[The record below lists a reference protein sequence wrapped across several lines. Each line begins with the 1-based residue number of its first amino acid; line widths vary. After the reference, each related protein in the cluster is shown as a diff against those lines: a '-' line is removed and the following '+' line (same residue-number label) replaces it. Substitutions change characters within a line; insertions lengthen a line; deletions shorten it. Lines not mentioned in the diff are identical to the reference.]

1 MDGAIAARLPLSAY
15 RHWVFDMD
23 GTLTLPV
30 HDFALIRRAL
40 EIPPEDDILHHLA
53 ALPADQAQAKHA
65 WLLEH
70 ERELAEAAQPA
81 PGAPAL
87 VRALRADGCRLGLL
101 TRNARVLAQV
111 TLEAIGLGDAFAWDD
126 IVGRDEAAPK
136 PAPDGLQYFQQRWV
150 VPAAALLMIG
160 DHHNDLA
167 CGRAAGAG
175 TVQVNTPGD
184 PWPGLA
190 DWRLRDCVEL
200 LHHWQASAGHKS
212 S

>member
-1 MDGAIAARLPLSAY
+1 MDGAIAARLPLSAC

-23 GTLTLPV
+23 GTLTEPV

-40 EIPPEDDILHHLA
+40 EIPPDADILHHLA
-53 ALPADQAQAKHA
+53 ALPVNESQAKHA

-70 ERELAEAAQPA
+70 ERALAEAARPA
-81 PGAPAL
+81 PGAQQL
-87 VRALRADGCRLGLL
+87 VRALQADGCRLGLL
-101 TRNARVLAQV
+101 TRNARSLAQV
-111 TLEAIGLGDAFAWDD
+111 TLEAIGLADAFAPDD

-136 PAPDGLQYFQQRWV
+136 PAPDGLRHFQRRWAV
-150 VPAAALLMIG
+150 SAAALLMVG

-175 TVQVNTPGD
+175 TVLVNTPGD

-190 DWRLRDCVEL
+190 DWRLRDCADL
-200 LHHWQASAGHKS
+200 LQHWQARAGQ
-212 S
+212 

>member
-1 MDGAIAARLPLSAY
+1 MDGASAARLPLSAY

-30 HDFALIRRAL
+30 HDFALIRREL

-70 ERELAEAAQPA
+70 ERALAEAARPA
-81 PGAPAL
+81 PGAQDA
-87 VRALRADGCRLGLL
+87 VRALHADGCRLGLL
-101 TRNARVLAQV
+101 TRNARSLAKV
-111 TLEAIGLGDAFAWDD
+111 TLEAIGLDDAFAWDD

-136 PAPDGLQYFQQRWV
+136 PAPDGLQYFQQRWAV
-150 VPAAALLMIG
+150 SPAAVLMIG

-167 CGRAAGAG
+167 CGRAAGAA
-175 TVQVNTPGD
+175 TVLVNTPGD

-190 DWRLRDCVEL
+190 DWRLRDCSEL
-200 LHHWQASAGHKS
+200 LQRWQSRADG
-212 S
+212 

>member
-1 MDGAIAARLPLSAY
+1 MDGASAARLPLSAY

-70 ERELAEAAQPA
+70 ERALAEAAQPA
-81 PGAPAL
+81 PGAQEA
-87 VRALRADGCRLGLL
+87 VRALHADGCRLGLL
-101 TRNARVLAQV
+101 TRNARSLAKV
-111 TLEAIGLGDAFAWDD
+111 TLEAIGLDDAFAWDD

-136 PAPDGLQYFQQRWV
+136 PAPDGLQYFQQRWAV
-150 VPAAALLMIG
+150 SAAAVLMIG

-167 CGRAAGAG
+167 CGRAAGAA
-175 TVQVNTPGD
+175 TVLVNTPGD

-190 DWRLRDCVEL
+190 DWRLRDCSEL
-200 LHHWQASAGHKS
+200 LQQWQSRADG
-212 S
+212 